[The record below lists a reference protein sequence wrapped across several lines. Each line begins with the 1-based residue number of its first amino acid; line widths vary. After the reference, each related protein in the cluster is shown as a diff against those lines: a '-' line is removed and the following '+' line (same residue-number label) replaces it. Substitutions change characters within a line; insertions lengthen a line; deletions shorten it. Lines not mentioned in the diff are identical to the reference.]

1 MLYELYILLF
11 GISIAYA
18 KDLFLEEKKLRKVHL
33 CIIIVHSHHILM
45 IHISSNLTI
54 SIRSTRLEKS

>member
-18 KDLFLEEKKLRKVHL
+18 KDLFLEEKSTFMYN
-33 CIIIVHSHHILM
+33 HSSFTSYFNDSHFL
-45 IHISSNLTI
+45 
-54 SIRSTRLEKS
+54 